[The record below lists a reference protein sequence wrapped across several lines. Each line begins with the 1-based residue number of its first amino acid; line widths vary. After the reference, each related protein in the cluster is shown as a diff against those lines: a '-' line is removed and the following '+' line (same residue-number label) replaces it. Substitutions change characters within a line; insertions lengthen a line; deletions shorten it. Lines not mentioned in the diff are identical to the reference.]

1 MTVSTEWEIMN
12 HKINTKTFHLI
23 GTLLMTVF
31 TQRTNMIH
39 GIDMKVLIITH
50 IIKHIKGVHHI
61 LLNPQEIV
69 MLREIVITP
78 S

>member
-12 HKINTKTFHLI
+12 HEINIKTFHLI
-23 GTLLMTVF
+23 GTLLLKVF

-39 GIDMKVLIITH
+39 RIDMKVLIITH

-69 MLREIVITP
+69 TLREIAIPP

>member
-1 MTVSTEWEIMN
+1 MTVSTEWEVMN
-12 HKINTKTFHLI
+12 HEINIKTFYLI

-39 GIDMKVLIITH
+39 GINMKVLIITR
-50 IIKHIKGVHHI
+50 IIKHIKGIHHV

-69 MLREIVITP
+69 MLREIVIPP